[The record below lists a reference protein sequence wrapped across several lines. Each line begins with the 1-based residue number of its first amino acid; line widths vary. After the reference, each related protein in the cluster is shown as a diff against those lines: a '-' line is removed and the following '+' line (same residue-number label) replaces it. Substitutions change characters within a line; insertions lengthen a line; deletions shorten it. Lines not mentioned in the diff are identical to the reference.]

1 MAHVPR
7 SQERAVPAQAVGSSA
22 ESKAPGAKGAA
33 VVDHEGSDIEVS
45 PVGIALS
52 VANSTAN
59 PDGVSSASEA
69 ENKPGTLQAQAREVV
84 SVSAALR
91 AMRQQFAENPD
102 SVPWLGEVAGQDQT
116 DARHSSWMDRQA

>member
-1 MAHVPR
+1 MPQTLNSLCVSDLPCLLLQIRKPSMPNGGTGDIELAHVPR

-59 PDGVSSASEA
+59 PDGVSSAS
-69 ENKPGTLQAQAREVV
+69 GSVVAQTPV
-84 SVSAALR
+84 
-91 AMRQQFAENPD
+91 
-102 SVPWLGEVAGQDQT
+102 
-116 DARHSSWMDRQA
+116 